1 MAIPREVLDQL
12 ALKFGVLLPH
22 LNERQRRL
30 LLAAEAR
37 LLGHGGVRAVARA
50 AGVSESTV
58 RKGVFELEEGQE
70 PFPHGRAR
78 REGGGRKGAGM
89 LDPGLVPALLALVEP
104 DERGDPASPLRWT
117 TKSLRHLAGELARQ
131 GHPVSA
137 PTVGSL
143 LRENGFSLQGNAKTL
158 EGEQHPDRNAQFRYI
173 NEQVKDHQAGGE
185 PVVSVDTKKREQLG
199 RLPMGGREWRPKGEP
214 VQVEDHSFFFTGPDV
229 EQAIP
234 YGIYDVTRNTGWVN
248 VGVDHDTSVFA
259 VESIRRWWKVRGSQ
273 DYPEASRL
281 LITADAGGSNSY
293 RYRVWKSELAA
304 LAAETGLAITVCHF
318 PPGTSKWNKI
328 EHRLFSHITMN
339 WRGRPLTSHQ
349 VVVQTIAA
357 TRTSGGLRVDA
368 VLDPGDYPTGVAIS
382 KERFAALPLER
393 HATHG
398 AWNYTL
404 HPAPGT
410 SSISEGTAD
419 QPASPASRRQ
429 QMLRKLNDERL
440 TGMTSAGLA
449 RLCAALAPL
458 QAARTQQ
465 RHSQQRE
472 GRARRAAGKLRVRP
486 LFDDPARVLLTLL
499 YQRQACSM
507 NVLADLLEVTA
518 TCIGDLVQ
526 ETREVLED
534 HGHATGTA
542 PIRFPTAQALRTFLD
557 SDTRPERAQIIDQ
570 LSHPALTGLTRPGLH
585 ELTQQL
591 APLQAAQAERLSY
604 QRRGSLRQPGT
615 RGGVFHQ
622 KISNGERVLLAILYQ
637 RRLCTMDVLA
647 SLLGVCRS
655 SIGNAIRET
664 RPLLHQAGYVP
675 APAPARY
682 RTSSDLLTAA
692 AHSRDPTP
700 LDTPTN

>member
-1 MAIPREVLDQL
+1 MAISSGARDQL
-12 ALKFGVLLPH
+12 ALKFEVLLPH

-37 LLGHGGVRAVARA
+37 VLGHGGVRAVARA

-58 RKGVFELEEGQE
+58 RKGVFELEEGQD
-70 PFPHGRAR
+70 PFPDGRAR
-78 REGGGRKGAGM
+78 REGGGRKSAGV
-89 LDPGLVPALLALVEP
+89 LDPGLMPALLALVEP
-104 DERGDPASPLRWT
+104 DERGDPESPLRWT
-117 TKSLRHLAGELARQ
+117 TKSLRHLAGELTRQ

-137 PTVGSL
+137 PTAGNL

-158 EGEQHPDRNAQFRYI
+158 EGKQHPDRDAQFRYI
-173 NEQVKDHQAGGE
+173 NEQVKDHQAAGQ

-199 RLPMGGREWRPKGEP
+199 RLPMVGREWRPKGEP

-234 YGIYDVTRNTGWVN
+234 YGIYDISRDTGWVN

-273 DYPEASRL
+273 DYPAASRL

-339 WRGRPLTSHQ
+339 WRGRPLNSHE

-357 TRTSGGLRVDA
+357 TRTSSGLRVEA

-382 KERFAALPLER
+382 KERFGALPLRR

-404 HPAPGT
+404 HPAAGSPPVR
-410 SSISEGTAD
+410 EGTAGERS
-419 QPASPASRRQ
+419 SPARRRQ
-429 QMLRKLNDERL
+429 EMLRKLGDERL
-440 TGMTSAGLA
+440 TGMTSAELA

-458 QAARTQQ
+458 QAARAQQ
-465 RHSQQRE
+465 RFSEQRG
-472 GRARRAAGKLRVRP
+472 GRARRAAGNLRARP

-518 TCIGDLVQ
+518 TCIADLVR
-526 ETREVLED
+526 ETREALED
-534 HGHATGTA
+534 YGHPTGTA
-542 PIRFPTAQALRTFLD
+542 PARFPTAQALRAFLD
-557 SDTRPERAQIIDQ
+557 SHNPPQRAQIIDQ
-570 LSHPALTGLTRPGLH
+570 LSHPALTGLSRPGLH
-585 ELTQQL
+585 ELIQRL

-604 QRRGSLRQPGT
+604 QRRGGPRQPNA

-637 RRLCTMDVLA
+637 RRLSTMDVLA

-664 RPLLHQAGYVP
+664 SPLLSQAGHLP
-675 APAPARY
+675 TSAPARY
-682 RTSSDLLTAA
+682 RTGRDLLAA
-692 AHSRDPTP
+692 AASSPDSTSP
-700 LDTPTN
+700 DTAS